1 MSACEFD
8 AAVSAIVVAK
18 DGKEVD
24 IGAVSTDIHKVLA
37 VLEHTLNGKKY
48 FAGGDLSI
56 ADFAWAA
63 SLGVVFSV
71 MLGEAERSKYPN
83 LSSWY
88 TGIIAL
94 DANLGPKDLPKD
106 GHKAFKP
113 K

>member
-24 IGAVSTDIHKVLA
+24 IGAVSADINKVLT
-37 VLEHTLNGKKY
+37 VLEQTLKGKKY
-48 FAGGDLSI
+48 FAGVDLSI

-63 SLGVVFSV
+63 NLGVVFSV
-71 MLGEAERSKYPN
+71 MLGEAERSQYPN

-88 TGIIAL
+88 ASIIAL
-94 DANLGPKDLPKD
+94 DANLGPKELPKE